1 MGPYWEGLFM
11 KKSFIILLSL
21 FLVSFFCASAFSA
34 SSKDY
39 YDYGKKLMD
48 KGDYKNALKYF
59 SAAAKGEPKN
69 PEYYNA
75 IGDCFEATGN
85 TAAAKKYHD
94 YADKLSGG
102 KTTDGQKGNE
112 VKMEVIIFSGGMSS
126 SGGDAFVP
134 VFAASYE
141 RYLGPNLSI
150 SGSIGYVYGG
160 SQSAGVSGDEITLSG
175 GGFMVQGKLNWHLD
189 EIKKGLFAGPNLA
202 FMPISYQYK
211 ETTTDYYYGTATT
224 TTYNLGDTLIMGGV
238 QVGYT
243 YKLNDQFNLT
253 GFCCLDLASESLSG
267 DAGFGNMKASS
278 IGFLQFYGISG
289 GMMF

>member
-1 MGPYWEGLFM
+1 
-11 KKSFIILLSL
+11 
-21 FLVSFFCASAFSA
+21 
-34 SSKDY
+34 
-39 YDYGKKLMD
+39 
-48 KGDYKNALKYF
+48 
-59 SAAAKGEPKN
+59 
-69 PEYYNA
+69 
-75 IGDCFEATGN
+75 
-85 TAAAKKYHD
+85 
-94 YADKLSGG
+94 
-102 KTTDGQKGNE
+102 
-112 VKMEVIIFSGGMSS
+112 
-126 SGGDAFVP
+126 
-134 VFAASYE
+134 
-141 RYLGPNLSI
+141 
-150 SGSIGYVYGG
+150 
-160 SQSAGVSGDEITLSG
+160 
-175 GGFMVQGKLNWHLD
+175 MVQGKLNWHLD